1 MKNLRRRIERL
12 EAATSSD
19 FQTKLRLLLARMIS
33 SNMEGTENLIEVA
46 SQHEAELSKEITDDG
61 NLTWPGLCRL
71 IDLGAFGREA
81 GD

>member
-12 EAATSSD
+12 EAATGSD

-46 SQHEAELSKEITDDG
+46 SEHEAELSKEITDDG

-71 IDLGAFGREA
+71 IDLGAFGRES